1 MFSPLRR
8 KNLDRGSWQLAVG
21 SWQLAVG
28 SWQLAV
34 GKKIQLKLIVKKIC
48 TSEDY

>member
-1 MFSPLRR
+1 LAV
-8 KNLDRGSWQLAVG
+8 GSWQLAVG

-34 GKKIQLKLIVKKIC
+34 GKKIKTINLIKNIQV
-48 TSEDY
+48 